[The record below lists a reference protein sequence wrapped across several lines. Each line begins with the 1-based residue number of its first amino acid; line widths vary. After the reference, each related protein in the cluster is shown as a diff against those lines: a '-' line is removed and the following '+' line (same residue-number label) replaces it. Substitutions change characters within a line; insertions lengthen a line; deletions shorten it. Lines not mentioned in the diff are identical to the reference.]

1 MSKEYKIRN
10 FQLDTEDD
18 DETVRSNRTKREKN
32 HIKSLK
38 YKRKLEK
45 IRNKNKNR
53 ALEEE

>member
-38 YKRKLEK
+38 YKRKLQI
-45 IRNKNKNR
+45 IRKRNNSQK
-53 ALEEE
+53 EE

>member
-38 YKRKLEK
+38 YKRKLQK
-45 IRNKNKNR
+45 IRKRNNSQK
-53 ALEEE
+53 EE